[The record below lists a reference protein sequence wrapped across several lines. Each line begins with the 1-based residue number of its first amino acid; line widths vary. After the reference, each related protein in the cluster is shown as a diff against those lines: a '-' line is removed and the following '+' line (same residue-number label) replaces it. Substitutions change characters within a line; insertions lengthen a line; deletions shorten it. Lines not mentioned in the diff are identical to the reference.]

1 MNFISNFGNVTCQG
15 VTGRSKEEE
24 KELRDSYE
32 VKMSVKNAYNAEMK
46 KKNYYRLVSGRPAD
60 GAKEGWRR
68 NEWLEE
74 TGYFLLDWDYFEKG
88 KDGKPIKKKMNY
100 IDVWRKMKPHVKEW
114 GIVHTE
120 KSARNGLHVTVIR
133 TAGLTIE
140 ENIRLMEL
148 RTSVDFD
155 HACKDKARAC
165 FLVPN
170 DYVIFEDE
178 KYYSDEKPTPLPI
191 FKADWEMLERD
202 KEERRIAHEKMIEER
217 RKSAPELHYGGLTDE
232 ASQLQLVVNLIIS
245 QRIDITYEYDSWIR
259 IGFCIANYLGIAGE
273 ELFHDISR
281 FYPRYDWKETHRIY
295 ENLVKTTRHEV
306 GLGSLIHLARLEGV
320 MK

>member
-32 VKMSVKNAYNAEMK
+32 VKMSVKNACNAEMK

-74 TGYFLLDWDYFEKG
+74 TGYFLLDWDYFEKD
-88 KDGKPIKKKMNY
+88 KNGKPIKKKMNY
-100 IDVWRKMKPHVKEW
+100 IDVWNKMKKHTKEW
-114 GIVHTE
+114 GIVHAE
-120 KSARNGLHVTVIR
+120 KSARHGLHVTVIR

-140 ENIRLMEL
+140 ENIKLMEL
-148 RTSVDFD
+148 RSGFTFD
-155 HACKDKARAC
+155 HIHDLARAC

-170 DYVIFEDE
+170 DYVIFEDDM
-178 KYYSDEKPTPLPI
+178 YYSDEKPTPLPL

-232 ASQLQLVVNLIIS
+232 VSQLQLVVDLIIK
-245 QRIDITYEYDSWIR
+245 QRIDITYEYDNWIR
-259 IGFCIANYLGIAGE
+259 IGFCISNYLGSAGE
-273 ELFHDISR
+273 DIFHEISR
-281 FYPRYDWKETHRIY
+281 LYPRYEWKETHRVY

-306 GLGSLIHLARLEGV
+306 SLGSLIHLARLEGV